1 MALKQIS
8 TSQVEMGMFV
18 HSFQGSW
25 LNHPFWKAR
34 FLIEDEDR
42 LEAVRQAALDGVV
55 IDTDRGADLPRQDEA
70 PSQRGPALHPAL
82 KARNQRMTAAAPQPA
97 APAPIRAPIPRTASV
112 GVAREFGNARRVAG
126 QARKVISKVFI
137 EARLGKAPRVA
148 EVTPVVEDIYASIE
162 RNPYAFSGLM
172 RCKSEM
178 EAIYQHMLSVSALMV
193 SLARQLGLSPQETRT
208 AGMAGLLLDV
218 GVSRLDIDPTALSG
232 GLQDIDEDLWHRHC
246 YVGRDLLAADGEVPE
261 EVLQAVARHHEQMD
275 GTGFP
280 QGLADREIDLIS
292 RMAAVCDRYDLL
304 VSGAATGNTMD
315 PAEAMRLM
323 MGREGLFD
331 GEVLAR
337 FQEALG
343 VYPVGSFVRLRS
355 DRIAMVIDQ
364 DPSEPTLPTVRAF
377 FSLATGK
384 HVKAKVIELANCF
397 GEDAIAGIADLS
409 ELGLP
414 PAEELR
420 EQLLTVGAK

>member
-1 MALKQIS
+1 ML
-8 TSQVEMGMFV
+8 V
-18 HSFQGSW
+18 
-25 LNHPFWKAR
+25 
-34 FLIEDEDR
+34 D
-42 LEAVRQAALDGVV
+42 
-55 IDTDRGADLPRQDEA
+55 
-70 PSQRGPALHPAL
+70 
-82 KARNQRMTAAAPQPA
+82 
-97 APAPIRAPIPRTASV
+97 
-112 GVAREFGNARRVAG
+112 VAREFGNARRVAG

-218 GVSRLDIDPTALSG
+218 GVSRLDIDPTTLAG
-232 GLQDIDEDLWHRHC
+232 GLKDIDADLWHRHC
-246 YVGRDLLAADGEVPE
+246 YVGRDLLAAAEDVPE
-261 EVLQAVARHHEQMD
+261 EVLQSVVRHHELMD

-280 QGLADREIDLIS
+280 QALTGQDIDLIS
-292 RMAAVCDRYDLL
+292 RMAAICDRYDLL
-304 VSGAATGNTMD
+304 VSGAATGDAMD

-323 MGREGLFD
+323 MGREGAFD
-331 GEVLAR
+331 GEILIR

-343 VYPVGSFVRLRS
+343 LYPVGSFVRLRS
-355 DRIAMVIDQ
+355 DRIAIVIDQ

-377 FSLATGK
+377 FSIATGK

-397 GEDAIAGIADLS
+397 GEDAIAGIANLS

-420 EQLLTVGAK
+420 EQLLTAGAR